1 MQRIKDLAIQYQ
13 VHIIL
18 VVLTAVISFQ
28 GAYIYLLERA
38 INVSEGMLILNQQQ
52 QELNKKTAAIEGFII
67 NKEGLVKFINNV
79 IKDADKTSTTQ
90 AGNAN
95 PSNPV
100 TRPTSPDTK

>member
-95 PSNPV
+95 PSDTQP
-100 TRPTSPDTK
+100 RPTDTK